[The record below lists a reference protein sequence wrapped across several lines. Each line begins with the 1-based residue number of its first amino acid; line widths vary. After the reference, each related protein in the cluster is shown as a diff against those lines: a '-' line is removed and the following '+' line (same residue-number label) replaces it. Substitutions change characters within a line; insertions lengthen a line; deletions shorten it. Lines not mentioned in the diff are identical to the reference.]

1 MGELCLERPS
11 GLLGVFKVFNT
22 GLQKRLGID
31 MHPLSPDLSG
41 LSDADLHKKH
51 GELVS
56 KLTQAYRIGP
66 YGIINQLQMI
76 LEDYQSEIQRR
87 NAKVMEDMAKKG
99 KDMGGIIDI
108 K

>member
-1 MGELCLERPS
+1 
-11 GLLGVFKVFNT
+11 
-22 GLQKRLGID
+22 
-31 MHPLSPDLSG
+31 MHPLSPDLTAI
-41 LSDADLHKKH
+41 SDADLHKKH
-51 GELVS
+51 GELMA

-66 YGIINQLQMI
+66 YGIINQLQMV
-76 LEDYQSEIQRR
+76 LEDYRGEIQRR